1 MLKGIELLYFCFL
14 NILKLFPTQKH
25 ILALN
30 EWVCLQLRLG
40 AAEEQFLAMTG
51 GGADGCD
58 DDNDNDDDKDDDDNG
73 NKVPDCLQVVS
84 SILSELDTDILRSRV
99 LQHVSGYWP
108 QILELSFYI
117 FLNVKTYQ

>member
-1 MLKGIELLYFCFL
+1 
-14 NILKLFPTQKH
+14 
-25 ILALN
+25 
-30 EWVCLQLRLG
+30 
-40 AAEEQFLAMTG
+40 MTG

-99 LQHVSGYWP
+99 LQHVSGY
-108 QILELSFYI
+108 
-117 FLNVKTYQ
+117 